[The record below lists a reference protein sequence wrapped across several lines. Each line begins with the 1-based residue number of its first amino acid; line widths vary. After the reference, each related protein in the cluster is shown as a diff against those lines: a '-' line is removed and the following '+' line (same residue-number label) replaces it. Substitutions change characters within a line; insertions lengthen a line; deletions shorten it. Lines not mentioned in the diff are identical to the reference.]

1 MKLSIPRKPKP
12 PKTRTTNNNCLTNN
26 KNRMKKLVMMA
37 MMLVAGATA
46 FAGDSDALK
55 AILKSKDYNEAAQ
68 LLKQNLGQL
77 ADNAEKA
84 KAYNHLVDLAMAKVT
99 NETGTIAENQL
110 QAQMGSDKTKA
121 YDTLGLADGICNAI
135 AAAIECNKFDQLPDA
150 KGKVKPKFAE
160 KNPARIWAVRPNLV
174 NIGQSEAQKGN
185 DAGVLKYWGAF
196 VESADDPF
204 FAAMDHNAEKDYI
217 GQVAFFAGRYA
228 YQAGQMERANKF
240 FEVAKRD
247 PQQKADAVNFQLYAL
262 SQSLKSHEDSVKF
275 VNHLKEMYQ
284 QEPENEN
291 VFNTLNGMYEGMKDK
306 DAQTA
311 FLDGH
316 LAKFPNS
323 FIALACKG
331 LMAVNANNAEEGAK
345 WLRKA
350 VVAKPDNPMAQFYLG
365 ACLNVL
371 ASNAPDAASGQ
382 KLYDEAIVA
391 FDKAK
396 ELDPNK
402 AQINWGYNRFQA
414 YYGRYGADD
423 PKTKAAEADK

>member
-1 MKLSIPRKPKP
+1 
-12 PKTRTTNNNCLTNN
+12 
-26 KNRMKKLVMMA
+26 MKKIFMMA
-37 MMLVAGATA
+37 IALMASTMT

-55 AILKSKDYNEAAQ
+55 AIMKSKDYAEAAQ
-68 LLKQNLGQL
+68 LLKQNLAQL

-84 KAYNHLVDLAMAKVT
+84 KAYNHLVDLAISKVT

-110 QAQMGSDKTKA
+110 AAQMGSDKVKA

-135 AAAIECNKFDQLPDA
+135 ENAIECNKYDQLPDA
-150 KGKVKPKFAE
+150 KGRVKPKFAE
-160 KNPARIWAVRPNLV
+160 KNAARIWAVRPNLV
-174 NIGQSEAQKGN
+174 NIGQTEAQKGN

-196 VESADDPF
+196 TDAGEEPF
-204 FAAMDHNAEKDYI
+204 FAACDHNAEKDYF

-228 YQAGQMERANKF
+228 YQAGQMERANKY

-247 PQQKADAVNFQLYAL
+247 PQQKAEAVNFQLYAL

-275 VNHLKEMYQ
+275 VNHLKEMYE
-284 QEPENEN
+284 QEPENES
-291 VFNTLNGMYEGMKDK
+291 VFSSLNSMYEGMKDNS
-306 DAQTA
+306 AQDA
-311 FLDGH
+311 FLDAH

-323 FIALACKG
+323 FIALASKG
-331 LMAVNANNAEEGAK
+331 LKAVNANNAEEGAK

-350 VVAKPDNPMAQFYLG
+350 VEARPENPMAQFYLG

-371 ASNAPDAASGQ
+371 AANASDIASGQ

-402 AQINWGYNRFQA
+402 ANINWGYNRFQA